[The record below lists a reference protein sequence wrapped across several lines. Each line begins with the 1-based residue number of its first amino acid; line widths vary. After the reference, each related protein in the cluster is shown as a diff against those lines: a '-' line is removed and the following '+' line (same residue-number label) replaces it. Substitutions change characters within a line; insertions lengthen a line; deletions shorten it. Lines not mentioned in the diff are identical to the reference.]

1 MSTALAPLAHLI
13 RSRALDWLHTHRRL
27 GALPE
32 GAGLDEDLDAYKA
45 VAEVALAAALT
56 LRTGTAGSRERT
68 QAGEL
73 LDFGWGQLRQGA
85 LLYERLLHHPLTTD
99 PLESYSHFATAGY
112 RHPGLEELIAQ
123 LAASGVAPAVE
134 CVPNRRLAI
143 ANALRTTGHDRG
155 ANTPDWPALSRATW
169 LGNTLQ
175 PWLIDWETGYDMT
188 HTVFHLTDWGRL
200 PGALGEELTAYL
212 GRWLPVW
219 TDVWSEARQ
228 WDLVGELLIVGGCLP
243 EPYAETQDW
252 RDLAGLQHPDGLVPR
267 DGDQVGDDPA
277 TRFADHQHT
286 TLVAVIAATVVL
298 DRDLDAFAGSPAG
311 TAGEGRPRPNPSASP
326 DGAP

>member
-1 MSTALAPLAHLI
+1 MSTAQAPLAHLI

-200 PGALGEELTAYL
+200 PGALGEELTAYRRVERGPPVGP
-212 GRWLPVW
+212 GRRTADRRRLP
-219 TDVWSEARQ
+219 ART
-228 WDLVGELLIVGGCLP
+228 VR
-243 EPYAETQDW
+243 
-252 RDLAGLQHPDGLVPR
+252 RDAGLARP
-267 DGDQVGDDPA
+267 
-277 TRFADHQHT
+277 
-286 TLVAVIAATVVL
+286 
-298 DRDLDAFAGSPAG
+298 
-311 TAGEGRPRPNPSASP
+311 GRPPAPRRP
-326 DGAP
+326 GAPRRRPGGR